1 MNRSSFSNTISVIFI
16 ITMFSLL
23 FAGCAVKTQ
32 RPLIRLSPSS
42 HPGFSDDMLYDGLE
56 HSILKSIEYLNKIS
70 SDRTFKFG
78 DENFTASHMIRSFE
92 YFLSFIQR
100 KPSQKD
106 LNRFIKSN
114 YLVYQ
119 STGRDG
125 REEVLFTGYY
135 EPFLQGRLN
144 QNAEYKIPVLTIPDD
159 LIEIDLAPFSEKF
172 KGEKITGRFTN
183 RTVVPYY
190 DRREISHTE
199 VLEGKSRQLAW
210 LKDPID
216 LFFLQIQGSGRIY
229 LDNGDTINVHYHATN
244 GQPYRSIGKLL
255 IDTDK
260 ILRSEMSMQKIREYL
275 NDHPEEIEDVLNYNP
290 SYVFF
295 KIEEDSPLGCLN
307 VKLTPGRSIA
317 LDRRIFPLPSL
328 AFIETKKPLINADGQ
343 IHEWTDFSRF
353 VSSQDTGGAIRGP
366 GRADLFWGNGKYAR
380 IAAGHMQHTG
390 KLYFLVLKQD
400 GKRSQ
405 NAEIKK

>member
-1 MNRSSFSNTISVIFI
+1 MNHSYFRNTISVIFL
-16 ITMFSLL
+16 ITLL
-23 FAGCAVKTQ
+23 SIFFAGCAAKVQ
-32 RPLIRLSPSS
+32 YPLIRLSTSS
-42 HPGFSDDMLYDGLE
+42 HPKFSDDMLYDGLE

-78 DENFTASHMIRSFE
+78 DDYYTASHMIRSFE
-92 YFLSFIQR
+92 YFLSFIQT
-100 KPSQKD
+100 KPSKKD
-106 LNRFIKSN
+106 LEYFIKSN

-119 STGRDG
+119 SAGRDS
-125 REEVLFTGYY
+125 RREVLFTGYY
-135 EPFLQGRLN
+135 EPFLQGSLN

-159 LIEIDLAPFSEKF
+159 LIKIDLSPFSEKY
-172 KGEKITGRFTN
+172 KGEKITGRLIN

-190 DRREISHTE
+190 DRREISNTQG
-199 VLEGKSRQLAW
+199 LEGKSRQLAW
-210 LKDPID
+210 LKDPVD
-216 LFFLQIQGSGRIY
+216 LFFLQIQGSGKIY
-229 LDNGDTINVHYHATN
+229 LDTGDTINVHYHATN

-260 ILRSEMSMQKIREYL
+260 IPRSEMSMQKIREYL

-317 LDRRIFPLPSL
+317 LDRRIFTLPSL
-328 AFIETKKPLINADGQ
+328 AFIETKKPLLNADGQ
-343 IHEWTDFSRF
+343 IHEWTGFSRF

-366 GRADLFWGNGKYAR
+366 GRVDLFMGNGKYAR

-400 GKRSQ
+400 VM
-405 NAEIKK
+405 

>member
-1 MNRSSFSNTISVIFI
+1 MNEKIKIMNHSTFRNTILVVFT
-16 ITMFSLL
+16 ITLL
-23 FAGCAVKTQ
+23 SFFFAGCAAKRQ
-32 RPLIRLSPSS
+32 YPLIRLSPSS

-56 HSILKSIEYLNKIS
+56 HSILKSIEYLKKIS

-78 DENFTASHMIRSFE
+78 DDFFTASHMIRSFE
-92 YFLSFIQR
+92 YFLSFIQT
-100 KPSQKD
+100 KPSKKD
-106 LNRFIKSN
+106 LNHFIKSN

-135 EPFLQGRLN
+135 EPFLNGSLN
-144 QNAEYKIPVLTIPDD
+144 RNAKYTIPVLTIPDD
-159 LIEIDLAPFSEKF
+159 IMKIDLSPFSEKY
-172 KGEKITGRFTN
+172 KGEKITGRLIN

-190 DRREISHTE
+190 DRREISQTK
-199 VLEGKSRQLAW
+199 VLEGKSQQLAW
-210 LKDPID
+210 LKDPVD

-260 ILRSEMSMQKIREYL
+260 IPRSEMSMQKIREYL

-317 LDRRIFPLPSL
+317 LDRRIFTLPSL

-380 IAAGHMQHTG
+380 IAAGYMQHTG
-390 KLYFLVLKQD
+390 KLYFLVLK
-400 GKRSQ
+400 S
-405 NAEIKK
+405 EL

>member
-1 MNRSSFSNTISVIFI
+1 MNHSSFCKTISIIFI
-16 ITMFSLL
+16 ITLL
-23 FAGCAVKTQ
+23 AIFFAGCAAKVQ
-32 RPLIRLSPSS
+32 HPLIRLSQSS

-70 SDRTFKFG
+70 SDRPFKFG
-78 DENFTASHMIRSFE
+78 DDYFTASHMIRSFE
-92 YFLSFIQR
+92 YFLSFIQT
-100 KPSQKD
+100 KPSKKD
-106 LNRFIKSN
+106 LNYFIKSN

-125 REEVLFTGYY
+125 REEVFFTGYY
-135 EPFLQGRLN
+135 EPLFQGRLN
-144 QNAEYKIPVLTIPDD
+144 QDAEYKIPILTIPDD
-159 LIEIDLAPFSEKF
+159 LIKIDLSPFSEKY
-172 KGEKITGRFTN
+172 KGEKITGRLTD

-210 LKDPID
+210 LKDPVD
-216 LFFLQIQGSGRIY
+216 LFFLQIQGSGRIC

-260 ILRSEMSMQKIREYL
+260 IPRSEMSMQKIREYL

-295 KIEEDSPLGCLN
+295 KIEEDGPLGCLN

-317 LDRRIFPLPSL
+317 LDRLIFPLPSL
-328 AFIETKKPLINADGQ
+328 AFIETKKPLLNADGQ
-343 IHEWTDFSRF
+343 IHEWTDFNRF

-366 GRADLFWGNGKYAR
+366 GRVDLFWGNGKYAR

-400 GKRSQ
+400 GIRK
-405 NAEIKK
+405 

>member
-1 MNRSSFSNTISVIFI
+1 MNHSSFCKTISIIFI
-16 ITMFSLL
+16 ITLL
-23 FAGCAVKTQ
+23 AIFFAGCAAKVQ
-32 RPLIRLSPSS
+32 HPLIRLSQSS

-56 HSILKSIEYLNKIS
+56 HSILKSIEYLKKIS
-70 SDRTFKFG
+70 SDRPFKFG
-78 DENFTASHMIRSFE
+78 DDYFTASHMIRSFE
-92 YFLSFIQR
+92 YFLSFIQT
-100 KPSQKD
+100 KPSKKD
-106 LNRFIKSN
+106 LNYFIKSN

-125 REEVLFTGYY
+125 REEVFFTGYY
-135 EPFLQGRLN
+135 EPLFQGRLN
-144 QNAEYKIPVLTIPDD
+144 QDAEYKIPILTIPDD
-159 LIEIDLAPFSEKF
+159 LIKIDLSPFSEKY
-172 KGEKITGRFTN
+172 KGEKITGRLTD

-210 LKDPID
+210 LKDPVD
-216 LFFLQIQGSGRIY
+216 LFFLQIQGSGRIC

-260 ILRSEMSMQKIREYL
+260 IPRSEMSMQKIREYL

-295 KIEEDSPLGCLN
+295 KIEEDGPLGCLN

-317 LDRRIFPLPSL
+317 LDKLIFPLPSL
-328 AFIETKKPLINADGQ
+328 AFIETKKPLVNADGQ
-343 IHEWTDFSRF
+343 IHEWTDFNRF

-390 KLYFLVLKQD
+390 KLYFLVLKEE
-400 GKRSQ
+400 G
-405 NAEIKK
+405 E